1 MQIAESRRQVSTGL
15 VEQNQLVFL
24 RQRPAG
30 FNADDPRLRNMA
42 AGRRRDVLCKYGDGL
57 LTRQLHKPLPGS
69 AL

>member
-1 MQIAESRRQVSTGL
+1 MQIAESRRQVSTCL

-42 AGRRRDVLCKYGDGL
+42 AERKTGRFM
-57 LTRQLHKPLPGS
+57 
-69 AL
+69 